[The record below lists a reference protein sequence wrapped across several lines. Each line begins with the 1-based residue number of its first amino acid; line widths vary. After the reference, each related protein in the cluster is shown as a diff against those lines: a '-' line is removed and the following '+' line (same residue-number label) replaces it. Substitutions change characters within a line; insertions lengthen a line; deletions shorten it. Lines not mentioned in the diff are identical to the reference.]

1 MKDGYKTLHL
11 SAMGAAIPLL
21 LQLTCALPPI
31 LPFAKDEIKTEITT
45 QTCEVQD
52 EVLPDDDDEDI
63 SIQQR
68 SKSTLQVVIT
78 IGDGKFEGDASGP
91 LRKSGKNVRSK
102 ARSSG
107 KDIGSSGKGKSKA
120 KEPIME
126 VVYAEPEQEELME
139 TI

>member
-1 MKDGYKTLHL
+1 
-11 SAMGAAIPLL
+11 MGAAIPLL

-45 QTCEVQD
+45 QTCEVRD
-52 EVLPDDDDEDI
+52 EVLPDDDDGDI

-91 LRKSGKNVRSK
+91 SRKSRENVRSK

-107 KDIGSSGKGKSKA
+107 KDIGGSGKGKSKA
-120 KEPIME
+120 KEPSRGHR
-126 VVYAEPEQEELME
+126 A
-139 TI
+139 

>member
-1 MKDGYKTLHL
+1 
-11 SAMGAAIPLL
+11 MGAAIPLL

-31 LPFAKDEIKTEITT
+31 LPFAKEEIQTEITT

-63 SIQQR
+63 SIQHR
-68 SKSTLQVVIT
+68 SKSTLRFVIT
-78 IGDGKFEGDASGP
+78 IGDGKFEGDTSGP
-91 LRKSGKNVRSK
+91 LRKSGKNVSSK

-107 KDIGSSGKGKSKA
+107 KDAGGSGKGKSKSEA
-120 KEPIME
+120 PME
-126 VVYAEPEQEELME
+126 IVYAEPEQEELME